1 MDDPEA
7 YHYDG
12 ACLAKA
18 EEMGH
23 QNKKLGLEAACG
35 LQDEF
40 IFRVEGTGAL
50 DCATIVRTAC
60 DVLTTKLRNLA
71 VELRSKRQE
80 EGDVEDE

>member
-1 MDDPEA
+1 MVRR
-7 YHYDG
+7 
-12 ACLAKA
+12 
-18 EEMGH
+18 
-23 QNKKLGLEAACG
+23 AARG

-80 EGDVEDE
+80 EGDAEED